1 MELSQADI
9 EKMDSLVNGLS
20 DDDIAKM
27 DAVVDSDTLGNAVIT
42 PELRGQN
49 GEVVTPASVE
59 YPTERTEKGQ
69 VSKRGWLHP
78 VDFAKSFV
86 KGGIRGQTSFLEPV
100 FNQIENKGRELLGKR
115 PLTDYEFEN
124 RRAKVLG
131 KKENGG
137 AYNVGKFI
145 GETAPM
151 FTLPETNIARL
162 GTWGNRALTF
172 GYQGGL
178 GGELNS
184 LAEKGWNPKE
194 NLKDAAIGAVGAI
207 ALGSAV
213 SKGAD
218 KIARLQRAKD
228 VMKRR
233 NTPLAERLTEEQK
246 ENIYTNRSINKRIKE
261 LEENPELIND
271 DNFYKGMENLSEEEQ
286 NLLLGAVDDANN
298 KMNVADIKEKR
309 AQNRQ
314 AKADEIAK
322 IQTERNEAL
331 KGASFNNP
339 SAKINK
345 IYDKKIR
352 EAQIKYNKIDKDLRQ
367 QIKDLTPKKTD
378 LNSLKSDIGE
388 VMFSKEES
396 THEYATRSH
405 KNKFYRQSVDDPMTY
420 DIKEQM
426 QAFNKYVQEIKNNP
440 EIINDE
446 TFMARFNNDFNSM
459 KQKMPDFMEQE
470 FDDRLNQ
477 LMGKAR
483 EYNEFKANRNNP
495 PEWEEITEAEY
506 NALNNPVDDV
516 ADDIPPVAE
525 EVTPKTTIEGTG
537 ELKNRGLAESVASA
551 EGTPKEVRQAIR
563 NDMPQYRVLHNNEL
577 TEQAVKEVEADFN
590 NELSR
595 LSSSKDFDAL
605 DYEKSNQII
614 RRLFDLGRNKEA
626 INLIDNV
633 ADDATKKGQAIQALS
648 LWSNMTPEGVVAKAE
663 KLVRQANKKL
673 PKKKQIDLSD
683 EQIEKLRSLGK
694 NIVNTEPGTRENDIA
709 VAQAMKATSE
719 LLPKGILK
727 KLDSYRYIN
736 MLLSGKSR
744 FKDFI
749 LTGINSLDSAID
761 ESIANGI
768 DIVRSGITGKP
779 KVYGGL
785 QPKAWGKGFKKGWN
799 EAKEDIQLGINT
811 ARSGETGRYGLPST
825 RSFNY
830 TSIKDLSKN
839 PLIAAKQLGED
850 VLALGEDG
858 LSYTIRVP
866 DRAFYEG
873 RYASSIADQMKVTEK
888 ARNKE
893 IAKLTEKL
901 NKTNN
906 QSEIESINK
915 KIEQLN
921 QPTQDMIIQ
930 AQKEALKA
938 VFQDKSWVS
947 ELGNKTRELVNS
959 GTERLQQALRLP
971 FELPKIG
978 NFIEPFVTTPA
989 NIANIGIENTAGGIP
1004 GIAQMLT
1011 AKTPGELRDAEML
1024 VAKNIKGLIAGGLL
1038 GEGIYQGAIKSNFGK
1053 DDYQA
1058 NNVSGLKPQ
1067 SLVIGDKAISLK
1079 DYPQLSIPI
1088 NTYLGLREGGIP
1100 KAVAN
1105 VGRAV
1110 GDISAL
1116 KGIGDLMNS
1125 FKPAYPGQELEAKD
1139 IVNNI
1144 IRKEG
1149 VNLISQ
1155 FIPFGGALGELRNDI
1170 DPYSREMY
1178 MPTGE
1183 TNKEMFDN
1191 TLQYAQ
1197 NRLMNRLPG
1206 VSRMLP
1212 IKYNALGQPTMINNI
1227 KNPVARVLS
1236 EDLDFGVRN
1245 YNENDTYNKLAK
1257 FKESIKDTD
1266 YKGKTNVGV
1275 DVPKRSV
1282 NVNGENIKLNNKQY
1296 SRFTK
1301 DFGKINYKLKDW
1313 AINSDEFNNMSD
1325 EEKVDYLN
1333 KIKQSAEEAVKIM
1346 QFNHEPKK
1354 KLKEYTQY
1362 ILDNWYD
1369 LTSDN

>member
-1 MELSQADI
+1 MAVTFSDEELDLFN
-9 EKMDSLVNGLS
+9 KNGIS
-20 DDDIAKM
+20 DDDIQATVENYRSQGLDDNAIRQKV
-27 DAVVDSDTLGNAVIT
+27 DVKLNALKGAVVT
-42 PELRGQN
+42 PELKGQN
-49 GEVVTPASVE
+49 GETVTESSVE
-59 YPTERTEKGQ
+59 YPTYRTEQGQ
-69 VSKRGWLHP
+69 VKKTWFHP

-86 KGGIRGQTSFLEPV
+86 KGGIRGQTGFLTPV
-100 FNQIENKGRELLGKR
+100 FDKLENKGREVMGLK

-131 KKENGG
+131 TKENGG
-137 AYNVGKFI
+137 AYNVGKFV
-145 GETAPM
+145 GETAPY
-151 FTLPETNIARL
+151 FVLPETKLAGL
-162 GTWGNRALTF
+162 GTWGNRALTY

-178 GGELNS
+178 AGELNS
-184 LAEKGWNPKE
+184 IAEKGWNPKE
-194 NLKDAAIGAVGAI
+194 NLKDAGISAVGAI

-213 SKGAD
+213 AKGGD
-218 KIARLQRAKD
+218 KLARLQRARN

-233 NTPLAERLTEEQK
+233 NTPLAERMTAEQ
-246 ENIYTNRSINKRIKE
+246 
-261 LEENPELIND
+261 LERATTPASQ
-271 DNFYKGMENLSEEEQ
+271 YG
-286 NLLLGAVDDANN
+286 
-298 KMNVADIKEKR
+298 VADIDSNM
-309 AQNRQ
+309 NRQ
-314 AKADEIAK
+314 IAK
-322 IQTERNEAL
+322 QMQNNINAEQDLMNEYRQLHSAMVKKYGSIDELKRLANEEFKRTSQTGEISEIVNDYRNLIEYEKTLANA
-331 KGASFNNP
+331 KYVNNNIKP
-339 SAKINK
+339 STT
-345 IYDKKIR
+345 R
-352 EAQIKYNKIDKDLRQ
+352 ESNYTKQPKETVTEPEPIIEPTPE
-367 QIKDLTPKKTD
+367 TPKME
-378 LNSLKSDIGE
+378 NPKS
-388 VMFSKEES
+388 
-396 THEYATRSH
+396 
-405 KNKFYRQSVDDPMTY
+405 
-420 DIKEQM
+420 
-426 QAFNKYVQEIKNNP
+426 YV
-440 EIINDE
+440 
-446 TFMARFNNDFNSM
+446 
-459 KQKMPDFMEQE
+459 
-470 FDDRLNQ
+470 
-477 LMGKAR
+477 
-483 EYNEFKANRNNP
+483 
-495 PEWEEITEAEY
+495 
-506 NALNNPVDDV
+506 VDDV
-516 ADDIPPVAE
+516 VTPE
-525 EVTPKTTIEGTG
+525 TPKTTIEGTG
-537 ELKNRGLAESVASA
+537 EVTNRGLAESVMNAK
-551 EGTPKEVRQAIR
+551 GTPKEVKQAISE
-563 NDMPQYRVLHNNEL
+563 NMPQYRVLHNNEL
-577 TEQAVKEVEADFN
+577 TEQAVKEVESNFN

-595 LSSSKDFDAL
+595 LSTSEDFDAL
-605 DYEKSNQII
+605 DYEKANQLMD
-614 RRLFDLGRNKEA
+614 RLFDLGRNEEA
-626 INLIDNV
+626 INLMDNV
-633 ADDATKKGQAIQALS
+633 AIDATKKGQAIQALS
-648 LWSNMTPEGVVAKAE
+648 LWSRMTPNGVVAKAQ

-673 PKKKQIDLSD
+673 PKKKQINLSD
-683 EQIEKLRSLGK
+683 EQIARLRELG
-694 NIVNTEPGTRENDIA
+694 NDIVNTEAGTREKEIA
-709 VAQAMKATSE
+709 IAQAMKATAE
-719 LLPKGILK
+719 IIPKGLLK
-727 KLDSYRYIN
+727 KVDSYRYIN

-749 LTGINSLDSAID
+749 LTGINSADSAVD
-761 ESIANGI
+761 EGIANLI
-768 DIVRSGITGKP
+768 DSVRSGITGKP

-839 PLIAAKQLGED
+839 PLIATKQLGEN

-858 LSYTIRVP
+858 LNYTIRVP

-906 QSEIESINK
+906 QSEIASINQ
-915 KIEQLN
+915 KIEQLK

-947 ELGNKTRELVNS
+947 QLGNKTRELVNT
-959 GTERLQQALRLP
+959 GTESIQQALKLP

-978 NFIEPFVTTPA
+978 DFISPFVTTPA

-1004 GIAQMLT
+1004 GIRQMLT

-1038 GEGIYQGAIKSNFGK
+1038 GEGIYQGTIKGNFGK

-1067 SLVIGDKAISLK
+1067 SLVIGNKAISLK

-1088 NTYLGLREGGIP
+1088 NTYLGFREGGIP

-1116 KGIGDLMNS
+1116 KGIGDLMDS
-1125 FKPAYPGQELEAKD
+1125 FKPAYPGQDLEAKD
-1139 IVNNI
+1139 IINNI

-1155 FIPFGGALGELRNDI
+1155 LIPFGGALGELRNDI

-1178 MPTGE
+1178 MPTGK

-1212 IKYNALGQPTMINNI
+1212 IRYNALGQPAMVNNI

-1245 YNENDTYNKLAK
+1245 YNENKTYNELAK
-1257 FKESIKDTD
+1257 FKESVKDTD
-1266 YKGKTNVGV
+1266 YTGKTNVGV
-1275 DVPKRSV
+1275 DVPNRSV

-1296 SRFTK
+1296 SQYAK

-1313 AINSDEFNNMSD
+1313 AVNSDEFKQMSD
-1325 EEKVDYLN
+1325 EEKVKYLN
-1333 KIKQSAEEAVKIM
+1333 SVKQSAEEAVKIM